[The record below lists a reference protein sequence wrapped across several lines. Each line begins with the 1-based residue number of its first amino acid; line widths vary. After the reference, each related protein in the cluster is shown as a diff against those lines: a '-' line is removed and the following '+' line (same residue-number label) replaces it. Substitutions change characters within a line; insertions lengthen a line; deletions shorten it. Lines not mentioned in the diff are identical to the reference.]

1 MFDGEMVSGL
11 VLVGVIAIA
20 ALTDSI
26 RTRKQIE
33 CMERRMK
40 LEMIKKE
47 HTRRENER
55 RTLRICNDFAE
66 ECKQR
71 KEPIRKAVGLF
82 SDETAQEIIR
92 NA

>member
-11 VLVGVIAIA
+11 VLVGVISIIA
-20 ALTDSI
+20 LVDSI

-33 CMERRMK
+33 RMERRMK
-40 LEMIKKE
+40 LELFNKE
-47 HTRRENER
+47 HERRINER
-55 RTLRICNDFAE
+55 RTLRVCNDFAA

-82 SDETAQEIIR
+82 SDEKAQELIH
-92 NA
+92 NS